1 MARMADAARWFFV
14 SKDVATHMDFDMK
27 LARTQDNNNPVYYAQ
42 YAYSRMYSIMHNPK
56 IPAFHKE
63 ESYDKLTDEKE
74 LQILKLLGEFPGEV
88 ADIAA
93 TRKPNKMADW
103 ILGLVRLYHSYYNSC
118 PVFNPEDP
126 ELMNDRLALTKAT
139 MITLKRALE
148 LIGVSAPEKM

>member
-1 MARMADAARWFFV
+1 
-14 SKDVATHMDFDMK
+14 MK

-42 YAYSRMYSIMHNPK
+42 YAHSRMYSILNNPK
-56 IPAFHKE
+56 IPAFRKAD
-63 ESYDKLTDEKE
+63 SYDKLTDEKE

-88 ADIAA
+88 ADVAA

-103 ILGLVRLYHSYYNSC
+103 IIGLVRLYHSYYNSC
-118 PVFNPEDP
+118 PVYNPEDP